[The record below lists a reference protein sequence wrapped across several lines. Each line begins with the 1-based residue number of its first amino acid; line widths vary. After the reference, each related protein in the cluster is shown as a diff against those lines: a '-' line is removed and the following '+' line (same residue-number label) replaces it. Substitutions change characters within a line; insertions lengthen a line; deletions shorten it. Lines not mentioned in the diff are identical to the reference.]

1 MAESNLPAITIGDFV
16 NIVKLQLNEGNY
28 RPLFGLGKGGIG
40 KSESIGEL
48 TKELGIGYIDIRL
61 LLYSESDLKGIPY
74 PNAEH
79 IKTIWLQ
86 NNILP
91 TKERDGERG
100 ILVLDEITSATK
112 SVRTAAYQL
121 LNERKLGEY
130 KLPDKWLIVC
140 LGNGEEDGGDYQ
152 GMEGNFANRCSVY
165 NIIPHLETF
174 KEWAIAKKLNPLVL
188 AYVTFKPSDL
198 HSYNPEAENEILF
211 ASPRSWKAISDILNA
226 NEFNEDDRILTYR
239 ILANVG
245 QRVGYQFI
253 SFCKYKNSTIDP
265 EKILKE
271 GDMTTSD
278 KHEIINITIQSIV
291 KLLKDRMD
299 MEVQARNEISEETIK
314 WISNGLKWMM
324 QLKTEFAVVGIKDL
338 IRSNPDLL
346 RKIILH
352 PTLQYYCPEIVQFAT
367 TNKAVFD

>member
-1 MAESNLPAITIGDFV
+1 
-16 NIVKLQLNEGNY
+16 
-28 RPLFGLGKGGIG
+28 
-40 KSESIGEL
+40 
-48 TKELGIGYIDIRL
+48 
-61 LLYSESDLKGIPY
+61 
-74 PNAEH
+74 
-79 IKTIWLQ
+79 
-86 NNILP
+86 
-91 TKERDGERG
+91 
-100 ILVLDEITSATK
+100 
-112 SVRTAAYQL
+112 
-121 LNERKLGEY
+121 
-130 KLPDKWLIVC
+130 
-140 LGNGEEDGGDYQ
+140 
-152 GMEGNFANRCSVY
+152 MEGNFANRCSVY

-174 KEWAIAKKLNPLVL
+174 KKWAIAKKLNPLVL

-367 TNKAVFD
+367 ANKAVFD